1 MGIVA
6 GLASYGITQAAEG
19 DGAGDAESSAQN
31 PITKPL
37 GVSNEEVP
45 PNVMFVMGRD
55 HNLFTAAYSDYTP
68 LTENNS
74 ADYFYTIY
82 HPEFIYE
89 GMFASD
95 MCYKYDKLPNP
106 VDEDHN
112 KAWVP
117 TSMAMS
123 KKASSHDGTVSA
135 DVYYCGD
142 EKWLGNFMNYVTA
155 SRLDVI
161 KTALYG
167 GTRLLKSDNT
177 QYDYTWKDKSISP
190 VLTHTD
196 VLIDAHAWAKVF
208 SPKMYENYPKVPQIA
223 IDEISGLT
231 ALSSSDGTSPAYFLG
246 VYPKDFH
253 QSGSP
258 RFRVVKVGGANIQI
272 GRAHV

>member
-19 DGAGDAESSAQN
+19 DGAVDAEPSAQN

-37 GVSNEEVP
+37 GVSKDDVP

-89 GMFASD
+89 GMFTSD
-95 MCYKYDKLPNP
+95 MCYEYKPLPTL
-106 VDEDHN
+106 VDADHN
-112 KAWVP
+112 NAWVP
-117 TSMAMS
+117 TSMARL

-135 DVYYCGD
+135 DAYYCGD
-142 EKWLGNFMNYVTA
+142 KKWLGNFMNYVTA

-167 GTRLLKSDNT
+167 GTRLLKGNE
-177 QYDYTWKDKSISP
+177 QYDYTWGDNSISP

-196 VLIDAHAWAKVF
+196 ALIDAHAWAKVF
-208 SPKMYENYPKVPQIA
+208 SSKMYENYPKVPKID
-223 IDEISGLT
+223 IDEISDLPDLPS
-231 ALSSSDGTSPAYFLG
+231 ANGTSPAYFLG
-246 VYPKDFH
+246 VFP
-253 QSGSP
+253 
-258 RFRVVKVGGANIQI
+258 
-272 GRAHV
+272 